1 MLAKNLLLVLI
12 VYTSVF
18 SASAQ
23 GIKGK
28 ITNSNGEPVSF
39 ASIYIPQLS
48 SGTTS
53 NLEGNYELK
62 LAEGKYSIIFQYLGY
77 QTINREVVVEKTFQK
92 LDIILTSQNYVIP
105 EIEVL
110 ASKEDPAYYVMRK
123 AIGMAPYYQKQ
134 VSKYSCKVYLKG
146 TGIFEKIPFLLEKQM
161 KKGGVKEN
169 EPFVMETLS
178 KIDFELPDKVN
189 QQVLAMRSS
198 GQQNN
203 TSPMGMITNN
213 LYDADKYG
221 VVSPVGKTAMKMYDF
236 KLEGVFQDQGRTI
249 NKIKVIPKSSGNNV
263 FSGFIFIANEYWNIH
278 SADLKL
284 HIPMTD
290 VNVRQVYAEV
300 NKNSWMPVSLDFD
313 MNFSGFGL
321 KMKYRYVAS
330 ISEYLT
336 TLNPSL
342 DHTFLDKI
350 KSQQL
355 EEQQFLSKLNEEK
368 SRSVVPSKVKSS
380 QQKKMAELMSK
391 PELNNRQSVK
401 LNKLIEKEIKRNS
414 PPEPLE
420 IKSSMQVSQK
430 QVNNDSIFWA
440 KQRPIPLTIKE
451 KSSFV
456 KKDSFL
462 RKSLTPRYLDS
473 VRDSRRKFKV
483 RQLIF
488 GKTYNY
494 SVDSILQFE
503 FFSIPTLVNPN
514 AFSFNTVDGLRMELP
529 FNYYKADSTG
539 RTLRLVPHMA
549 YAFLR
554 EKLDASFTYSQRFRG
569 LSNSWLTASMG
580 TTTADFNRNSSM
592 PTFTNE
598 FYTLFLEDNYKKF
611 YRRDFLQLVYSRD
624 LANGLTWSE
633 MVEYSDNSPLSN
645 HSSFTF
651 FDNKNKVFSPNTP
664 ENQALQAAQLES
676 HQTFALGFQME
687 YTPHNRYRILDHKKI
702 YAGSKYPTFTL
713 GYKSAFSSV
722 FGSDSRFDHLWLGI
736 RQKIDYGFDN
746 HFSWQVHAGKFLNN
760 DCLYFEDFQHFNT
773 QSTNFVFSS
782 TENSFRLLPF
792 YQFSTSRQYA
802 EAHFNFQTYR
812 LILKQLPVIKN
823 TSMSEILFVNYLT
836 TPEIKNYVE
845 AGYGFS
851 NLFLLL
857 GAEVIVG
864 FENGSYK
871 SVGLKVS
878 LLLK

>member
-664 ENQALQAAQLES
+664 ENPALQAAQLES
-676 HQTFALGFQME
+676 HQTFALGFQIE
-687 YTPHNRYRILDHKKI
+687 YTPRNRYRILDHKKI